1 METLASNHNAR
12 GLDGYCVIRG
22 GSHHGTRARLKV
34 SSAPVSALPP
44 PHALART
51 SALGLVLEFVAI
63 VAGFVALSVAAGDPS
78 NACRWCSTN
87 VFDTAVRDLVV
98 MRDPRLAATV
108 SHVCSMLL
116 APVLALGAV
125 VAAGIRSRVRSHAA
139 QDAVIVLNAV
149 LLTVAFTDFAKK
161 VASRQRPAFH
171 FGVGATTEAA
181 NVPVERFLSFF
192 SGDTAIA
199 FALIAAS
206 ATVLRLRGHD
216 VASRVATAGGVVAM
230 AAGVLR
236 VAADMHWASDVLTGA
251 AVGTLVGVALP
262 TVVHGRKITSVA
274 AQESSGG

>member
-1 METLASNHNAR
+1 M
-12 GLDGYCVIRG
+12 
-22 GSHHGTRARLKV
+22 
-34 SSAPVSALPP
+34 SAPSP
-44 PHALART
+44 PHPLART
-51 SALGLVLEFVAI
+51 SALGLGLEFVAI
-63 VAGFVALSVAAGDPS
+63 VAGFVALSVAAGDPA

-87 VFDTAVRDLVV
+87 AFDTAARDLIVT
-98 MRDPRLAATV
+98 RDPRLAATV

-125 VAAGIRSRVRSHAA
+125 VAAGVRSRARSHAA

-171 FGVGATTEAA
+171 FGVGGMTEAA

-199 FALIAAS
+199 FSLIAAS
-206 ATVLRLRGHD
+206 ATVLRLRGHQ
-216 VASRVATAGGVVAM
+216 VASRVAAGGGAVAM
-230 AAGVLR
+230 MAGLLR

-262 TVVHGRKITSVA
+262 AVVHGREAVDAA
-274 AQESSGG
+274 AQ